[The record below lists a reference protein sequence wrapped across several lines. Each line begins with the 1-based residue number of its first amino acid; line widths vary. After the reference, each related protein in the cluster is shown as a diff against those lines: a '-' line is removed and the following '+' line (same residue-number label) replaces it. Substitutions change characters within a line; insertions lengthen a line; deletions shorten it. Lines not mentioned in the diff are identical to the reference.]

1 MNTTQLIDSQGNVD
15 YNRISLFSVADY
27 GATFSYARK
36 LKLSGLQYG
45 VNSKIIRRI
54 IGKFA
59 SSWGFGFDAGLQWE
73 RNNWKFGLIIA
84 ITFLIGGFVGSK
96 LSLKL
101 SPSLVQIIFGLI
113 MAYVSFRLLFAGFS
127 TLSSDES

>member
-1 MNTTQLIDSQGNVD
+1 MTIQTILILAATGLMAGILSGFVGVGGGIIIVPALVFLLGMSQHSAQGT
-15 YNRISLFSVADY
+15 SLFVLCLPVVFLAFFNY
-27 GATFSYARK
+27 WKEG
-36 LKLSGLQYG
+36 Q
-45 VNSKIIRRI
+45 V
-54 IGKFA
+54 
-59 SSWGFGFDAGLQWE
+59 
-73 RNNWKFGLIIA
+73 NWKFGLIIA
-84 ITFLIGGFVGSK
+84 VTFFVGGFVGSK

>member
-1 MNTTQLIDSQGNVD
+1 MTIQTILILAATGLMAGILSGFVGVGGGIIIVPSLVFLLGMSQHSAQGT
-15 YNRISLFSVADY
+15 SLFVLCLPVVFLALFNY
-27 GATFSYARK
+27 WREG
-36 LKLSGLQYG
+36 Q
-45 VNSKIIRRI
+45 V
-54 IGKFA
+54 
-59 SSWGFGFDAGLQWE
+59 
-73 RNNWKFGLIIA
+73 NWKFGLIIA
-84 ITFLIGGFVGSK
+84 VTFFVGGFVGSK

>member
-1 MNTTQLIDSQGNVD
+1 MTIQTIIILAVTGLMAGILSGFVGVGGGIIIVPSLVFLLGMSQHSAQGT
-15 YNRISLFSVADY
+15 SLFVLCLPVVFLALFNY
-27 GATFSYARK
+27 WKEG
-36 LKLSGLQYG
+36 Q
-45 VNSKIIRRI
+45 V
-54 IGKFA
+54 
-59 SSWGFGFDAGLQWE
+59 
-73 RNNWKFGLIIA
+73 NWKFGLIIA
-84 ITFLIGGFVGSK
+84 ITFFIGGFVGSK

>member
-1 MNTTQLIDSQGNVD
+1 MTIQTILILAVTGLMAGILSGFVGVGGGIIIVPSLVFLLGMSQHSAQGT
-15 YNRISLFSVADY
+15 SLFVLCLPVVFLALFNY
-27 GATFSYARK
+27 WKEG
-36 LKLSGLQYG
+36 Q
-45 VNSKIIRRI
+45 V
-54 IGKFA
+54 
-59 SSWGFGFDAGLQWE
+59 
-73 RNNWKFGLIIA
+73 NWKFGLIIA
-84 ITFLIGGFVGSK
+84 VTFFIGGFVGSK

>member
-1 MNTTQLIDSQGNVD
+1 MTIQTILILAATGLMAGILSGFVGVGGGIIIVPSLVFLLGMSQHSAQGT
-15 YNRISLFSVADY
+15 SLFVLCLPVVFLALFNY
-27 GATFSYARK
+27 WKEG
-36 LKLSGLQYG
+36 Q
-45 VNSKIIRRI
+45 V
-54 IGKFA
+54 
-59 SSWGFGFDAGLQWE
+59 
-73 RNNWKFGLIIA
+73 NWKFGLIIA
-84 ITFLIGGFVGSK
+84 VTFFIGGFVGSK

>member
-1 MNTTQLIDSQGNVD
+1 MTIQTILILSATGLMAGILSGFVGVGGGIIIVPSLVFLLGMSQHSAQGT
-15 YNRISLFSVADY
+15 SLFVLCLPVVFLALFNY
-27 GATFSYARK
+27 WKEG
-36 LKLSGLQYG
+36 Q
-45 VNSKIIRRI
+45 V
-54 IGKFA
+54 
-59 SSWGFGFDAGLQWE
+59 
-73 RNNWKFGLIIA
+73 NWKFGLIIA

>member
-1 MNTTQLIDSQGNVD
+1 MTIQTILILATTGLMAGILSGFVGVGGGIIIVPSLVFLLGMSQHSAQGT
-15 YNRISLFSVADY
+15 SLFVLCLPVVFLALFNY
-27 GATFSYARK
+27 WKEG
-36 LKLSGLQYG
+36 Q
-45 VNSKIIRRI
+45 V
-54 IGKFA
+54 
-59 SSWGFGFDAGLQWE
+59 
-73 RNNWKFGLIIA
+73 NWKFGLIIA
-84 ITFLIGGFVGSK
+84 LTFFIGGFVGSK

>member
-1 MNTTQLIDSQGNVD
+1 MTIQTILILAATGLMAGILSGFVGVGGGIIIVPSLVFLLGMSQHSAQGT
-15 YNRISLFSVADY
+15 SLFVLCLPVVFLALFNY
-27 GATFSYARK
+27 WKEG
-36 LKLSGLQYG
+36 Q
-45 VNSKIIRRI
+45 V
-54 IGKFA
+54 
-59 SSWGFGFDAGLQWE
+59 
-73 RNNWKFGLIIA
+73 NWKFGLIIA
-84 ITFLIGGFVGSK
+84 STFFVGGFVGSK

>member
-1 MNTTQLIDSQGNVD
+1 MTIQTILILAATGLMAGILSGFVGVGGGIIIVPALVFLLGMSQHSAQGT
-15 YNRISLFSVADY
+15 SLFVLCLPVVFLALFNY
-27 GATFSYARK
+27 WKEG
-36 LKLSGLQYG
+36 Q
-45 VNSKIIRRI
+45 V
-54 IGKFA
+54 
-59 SSWGFGFDAGLQWE
+59 
-73 RNNWKFGLIIA
+73 NWKFGLIIA

>member
-1 MNTTQLIDSQGNVD
+1 MTIQIILILAATGLMAGILSGFVGVGGGIIIVPSLVFLLGMSQHSAQGT
-15 YNRISLFSVADY
+15 SLFVLCLPVVFLALFNY
-27 GATFSYARK
+27 WKEG
-36 LKLSGLQYG
+36 Q
-45 VNSKIIRRI
+45 V
-54 IGKFA
+54 
-59 SSWGFGFDAGLQWE
+59 
-73 RNNWKFGLIIA
+73 NWKFGLIIA

>member
-1 MNTTQLIDSQGNVD
+1 MTIQTILI
-15 YNRISLFSVADY
+15 LA
-27 GATFSYARK
+27 ATGLMAGI
-36 LKLSGLQYG
+36 LSGFVG
-45 VNSKIIRRI
+45 VGGGIII
-54 IGKFA
+54 VPSLVFLLGMSQHSAQGTSLLVLCLPVVFLAFFNYWKE
-59 SSWGFGFDAGLQWE
+59 GQV
-73 RNNWKFGLIIA
+73 NWKFGLIIA
-84 ITFLIGGFVGSK
+84 VTFFVGGFVGSK

>member
-1 MNTTQLIDSQGNVD
+1 MTIQTIIILAATGLMAGILSGFVGVGGGIIIVPSLVFLLGMSQHSAQGT
-15 YNRISLFSVADY
+15 SLFVLCLPVVFLALFNY
-27 GATFSYARK
+27 WKEG
-36 LKLSGLQYG
+36 Q
-45 VNSKIIRRI
+45 V
-54 IGKFA
+54 
-59 SSWGFGFDAGLQWE
+59 
-73 RNNWKFGLIIA
+73 NWKFGLIIA

>member
-1 MNTTQLIDSQGNVD
+1 MTIQTILILAATGLMAGILSGFVGVGGGIIIVPSLVFLLGMSQHSAQGT
-15 YNRISLFSVADY
+15 SLFVLCLPVVFLAFFNY
-27 GATFSYARK
+27 WKEG
-36 LKLSGLQYG
+36 Q
-45 VNSKIIRRI
+45 VNC
-54 IGKFA
+54 
-59 SSWGFGFDAGLQWE
+59 
-73 RNNWKFGLIIA
+73 KFGLIIA
-84 ITFLIGGFVGSK
+84 VTFFVGGFVGSK

>member
-1 MNTTQLIDSQGNVD
+1 MTIQTILILAATGLMAGILSGFVGVGGGIIIVPALVFLLGMSQHSAQGT
-15 YNRISLFSVADY
+15 SLFVLCLPVVFLALFNY
-27 GATFSYARK
+27 WKEG
-36 LKLSGLQYG
+36 Q
-45 VNSKIIRRI
+45 V
-54 IGKFA
+54 
-59 SSWGFGFDAGLQWE
+59 
-73 RNNWKFGLIIA
+73 NWKFGLIIA
-84 ITFLIGGFVGSK
+84 VTFLIGGFVGSK

>member
-1 MNTTQLIDSQGNVD
+1 MTIQTILILATTGLMAGILSGFVGVGGGIIIVPSLVFLLGMSQHSAQGT
-15 YNRISLFSVADY
+15 SLFVLCLPVVFLALFNY
-27 GATFSYARK
+27 WKEG
-36 LKLSGLQYG
+36 Q
-45 VNSKIIRRI
+45 V
-54 IGKFA
+54 
-59 SSWGFGFDAGLQWE
+59 
-73 RNNWKFGLIIA
+73 NWKFGLIIA
-84 ITFLIGGFVGSK
+84 VTFFVGGSVGSK

>member
-1 MNTTQLIDSQGNVD
+1 MTIQTILILAATGLMAGILSGFVGVGGGIIIVPSLVFLLGMSQHSAQGT
-15 YNRISLFSVADY
+15 SLFVLCLPVVFLALFNY
-27 GATFSYARK
+27 WKEG
-36 LKLSGLQYG
+36 Q
-45 VNSKIIRRI
+45 V
-54 IGKFA
+54 
-59 SSWGFGFDAGLQWE
+59 
-73 RNNWKFGLIIA
+73 NWKFGLIIA
-84 ITFLIGGFVGSK
+84 VTFLVGGFVGSK

>member
-1 MNTTQLIDSQGNVD
+1 MTIQTILILAVTGLMAGILSGFVGVGGGIIIVPSLVFLLGMSQHSAQGT
-15 YNRISLFSVADY
+15 SLFVLCLPVVFLALFNY
-27 GATFSYARK
+27 WKEG
-36 LKLSGLQYG
+36 Q
-45 VNSKIIRRI
+45 V
-54 IGKFA
+54 
-59 SSWGFGFDAGLQWE
+59 
-73 RNNWKFGLIIA
+73 NWKFGLIIA
-84 ITFLIGGFVGSK
+84 ITFFVGGFVGSK

>member
-1 MNTTQLIDSQGNVD
+1 MTIQTILILATTGLMAGILSGFVGVGGGIIIVPALVFLLGMSQHSAQGT
-15 YNRISLFSVADY
+15 SLFVLCLPVVFLALFNY
-27 GATFSYARK
+27 WKEG
-36 LKLSGLQYG
+36 Q
-45 VNSKIIRRI
+45 V
-54 IGKFA
+54 
-59 SSWGFGFDAGLQWE
+59 
-73 RNNWKFGLIIA
+73 NWKFGLIIA

>member
-1 MNTTQLIDSQGNVD
+1 MTIQTILILATTGLMAGILSGFVGVGGGIIIVPSLVFLLGMSQHSAQGT
-15 YNRISLFSVADY
+15 SLFVLCLPVVFLALFNY
-27 GATFSYARK
+27 WKEG
-36 LKLSGLQYG
+36 Q
-45 VNSKIIRRI
+45 V
-54 IGKFA
+54 
-59 SSWGFGFDAGLQWE
+59 
-73 RNNWKFGLIIA
+73 NWKFGLIIA

>member
-1 MNTTQLIDSQGNVD
+1 MTIQTILILATTGLMAGILSGFVGVGGGIIIVPSLVFLLGMSQHSAQGT
-15 YNRISLFSVADY
+15 SLFVLCLPVVFLALFNY
-27 GATFSYARK
+27 WKEG
-36 LKLSGLQYG
+36 Q
-45 VNSKIIRRI
+45 V
-54 IGKFA
+54 
-59 SSWGFGFDAGLQWE
+59 
-73 RNNWKFGLIIA
+73 NWKFGLIIA
-84 ITFLIGGFVGSK
+84 VTFLIGGFVGSK